1 MSTGDLTLDFVRA
14 RCERQD
20 VTVAWGILSTARIND
35 LVLAGARGSDR
46 VALLAVASR
55 EQARAE
61 AYAREHGIERAYGSY
76 EELLADPDVRA
87 VYISLPNALHVEW
100 SIRALEAGKHVLCE
114 KPLTRYPA
122 EVEQA
127 FDVAERRGRL
137 LMEAFMWRH
146 NPQTLRMTELV
157 RSGEIGE
164 LRLVRAAFSFTAD
177 DPRDIRLLTELDGG
191 SLMDVGCYCV
201 SAARLLAGEP
211 ERVLGEQ
218 VTNEAGVDVRF
229 IGTMRFRDGVVGH
242 FDSGLDLPVREELEV
257 VGERGS
263 LVAHDPWHALSPKL
277 ELRRADGEVEE
288 IPIEPVNSYRLEL
301 EDMSDA
307 ILGRREPLLGRVDAL
322 GQARTIEALFRSAE
336 EGRPVTLDAP

>member
-1 MSTGDLTLDFVRA
+1 M
-14 RCERQD
+14 
-20 VTVAWGILSTARIND
+20 TVAWGILSTARIND
-35 LVLAGARGSDR
+35 LELAGARLSDR
-46 VALLAVASR
+46 VDVLAVASR
-55 EQARAE
+55 ERERAE
-61 AYAREHGIERAYGSY
+61 EYAREHGIERAYASY
-76 EELLADPDVRA
+76 DELLGDPDVQA
-87 VYISLPNALHVEW
+87 VYISLPNSLHVEW

-114 KPLTRYPA
+114 KPLTRCAA

-146 NPQTLRMTELV
+146 NPQTLRTAELV
-157 RSGEIGE
+157 RKGAIGE

-211 ERVLGEQ
+211 DRVLGEQ
-218 VTNEAGVDVRF
+218 VRNEAGVDVRF
-229 IGTMRFRDGVVGH
+229 VGTMRFRDGVVGH
-242 FDSGLDLPVREELEV
+242 FDSGLDLPAREELEV

-263 LVAHDPWHALSPKL
+263 LVVHDPWHALAPKI
-277 ELRRADGEVEE
+277 ELRLADGEVEE

-301 EDMSDA
+301 EDLSDA
-307 ILGRREPLLGRVDAL
+307 ILGRRKPLLGRADAL
-322 GQARTIEALFRSAE
+322 GQARTIEALFRSAD
-336 EGRPVTLDAP
+336 EGRPVALEPL